1 MLYRPEQVAEGQR
14 SPRLEREEG
23 RKRKRGEED
32 EVTRK
37 KAASGS
43 EECGEV
49 RMEFV
54 LCIMYPCCLILTF
67 VPVFFTSANKFLM

>member
-23 RKRKRGEED
+23 KKRKRGEED
-32 EVTRK
+32 EVARK

-49 RMEFV
+49 RMEFA
-54 LCIMYPCCLILTF
+54 LIRHDQCLKSFI
-67 VPVFFTSANKFLM
+67 PVV

>member
-32 EVTRK
+32 EVARK
-37 KAASGS
+37 KAASGF
-43 EECGEV
+43 EDCGEV
-49 RMEFV
+49 RIEF
-54 LCIMYPCCLILTF
+54 ILIKLDQYIKSF
-67 VPVFFTSANKFLM
+67 IPVV